1 MKMKSSGLRRL
12 RLKKLLG
19 GREVYGV
26 MVISAHPAAEEISL
40 TGLPHLEGYIR
51 EIR

>member
-19 GREVYGV
+19 GGEVYGV
-26 MVISAHPAAEEISL
+26 RSYPLILLQKKSH
-40 TGLPHLEGYIR
+40 
-51 EIR
+51 